1 MIHTLAVSTPMVKLR
16 VSDALPVQQH
26 TALAGV
32 SPTPDGESTT
42 VGFLFFHALYSTR
55 ALIRG
60 PAFACALE
68 LPEHWETL
76 ESEGSQDE
84 PRKIWRFFDSFDFV
98 APWNTYPSLE
108 DVQLSRILLL
118 RSDDFSQHGP
128 ATEVRTSLCI
138 YRHWYS
144 THMKL
149 LGSQVFRSIATL
161 NVLAL

>member
-68 LPEHWETL
+68 LPEH
-76 ESEGSQDE
+76 
-84 PRKIWRFFDSFDFV
+84 
-98 APWNTYPSLE
+98 
-108 DVQLSRILLL
+108 
-118 RSDDFSQHGP
+118 
-128 ATEVRTSLCI
+128 
-138 YRHWYS
+138 
-144 THMKL
+144 
-149 LGSQVFRSIATL
+149 
-161 NVLAL
+161 